1 MENCSK
7 NDLIL
12 NVRKKSVRFKAGAEL
27 SSSVNLMD
35 ISVTEDTTDTHYIL
49 EVALVLTNKRCEQ
62 AKSEPA

>member
-35 ISVTEDTTDTHYIL
+35 VSVTEDASDTHDIL
-49 EVALVLTNKRCEQ
+49 EVALVLTNKQCEQ
-62 AKSEPA
+62 TKAEPA

>member
-35 ISVTEDTTDTHYIL
+35 VSVTEDATDTHDIL
-49 EVALVLTNKRCEQ
+49 EVALVLTNKQCEQ
-62 AKSEPA
+62 TKAETA

>member
-35 ISVTEDTTDTHYIL
+35 VSVTEDASDTHDIL
-49 EVALVLTNKRCEQ
+49 EVALVLTNKQCWQ
-62 AKSEPA
+62 SKSEPV

>member
-35 ISVTEDTTDTHYIL
+35 VSVTEDASDTHDIL
-49 EVALVLTNKRCEQ
+49 EVALVLTNKQCEQ
-62 AKSEPA
+62 NKSEPA

>member
-35 ISVTEDTTDTHYIL
+35 VSVTEDATDTHDIL
-49 EVALVLTNKRCEQ
+49 EVALVLTNKQCEK

>member
-27 SSSVNLMD
+27 SSSLNLMD
-35 ISVTEDTTDTHYIL
+35 VSVTEDATDTHDIL
-49 EVALVLTNKRCEQ
+49 EVALVLTNKQCEQ
-62 AKSEPA
+62 TKSEPA

>member
-35 ISVTEDTTDTHYIL
+35 VSVTEDATDTHDIL
-49 EVALVLTNKRCEQ
+49 EVALVLTNKQCEQ
-62 AKSEPA
+62 TKSETA

>member
-35 ISVTEDTTDTHYIL
+35 VSVTEDTTDTHDIL
-49 EVALVLTNKRCEQ
+49 EVALVLTNKQCEQ
-62 AKSEPA
+62 IKSEPA